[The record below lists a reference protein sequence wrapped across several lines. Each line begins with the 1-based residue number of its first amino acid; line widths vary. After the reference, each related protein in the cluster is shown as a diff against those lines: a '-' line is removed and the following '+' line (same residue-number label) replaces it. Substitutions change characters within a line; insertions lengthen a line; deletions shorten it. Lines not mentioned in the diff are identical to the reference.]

1 MLKVSKRCINAYNHR
16 RQLPIKKKCDEK
28 TLIGRLVIL
37 LHISNI
43 ASNSV
48 IDAASDRIDK
58 NKETLSD
65 RKSLEDEL

>member
-1 MLKVSKRCINAYNHR
+1 MSKSCINAYNHR

-37 LHISNI
+37 LHLSNI

-48 IDAASDRIDK
+48 RDAASDRTDK

-65 RKSLEDEL
+65 RNSLEDEL